1 MVLQIT
7 QFTMF
12 VVVRCDRIKV
22 ERVNNNNANKLD
34 APLVVMHELI
44 KVALWHFILDVLNMY
59 RPHLDR
65 LWSEEDI
72 NEIEG
77 E

>member
-44 KVALWHFILDVLNMY
+44 KVAL
-59 RPHLDR
+59 
-65 LWSEEDI
+65 
-72 NEIEG
+72 
-77 E
+77 